1 MKKVG
6 GHGWSPEVIQWVYP
20 RDILG
25 IYLAYLDDIL
35 GKLGIFWGYL
45 GRFYGY
51 ISAGYLVN
59 ILGISWRFLEDILG
73 VSDNLR
79 DTWRIS

>member
-45 GRFYGY
+45 GDFMVIYQR
-51 ISAGYLVN
+51 
-59 ILGISWRFLEDILG
+59 DI
-73 VSDNLR
+73 
-79 DTWRIS
+79 W